1 MVPQMVA
8 PAQMVPVAPV
18 PQIAPQMQPMQQM
31 PQMPQQQQQQP
42 MIPQG
47 WQPMT
52 DRSGRRYYY
61 NPSTGQSVYQF

>member
-8 PAQMVPVAPV
+8 PAQMVPVTPV
-18 PQIAPQMQPMQQM
+18 PQMAPQMQPMQQM
-31 PQMPQQQQQQP
+31 TPQVQPQQQQQ
-42 MIPQG
+42 MIPHG

-61 NPSTGQSVYQF
+61 NPTTGQSVYQF